1 MQISEAIWT
10 QILHYITVMNK
21 TAIIT
26 FHIYIYIYLKK
37 NNYLVNVTR
46 IGMERLCTITNA
58 YMLYFGDSVCVIEAE
73 CLSFVCVPLI
83 KEVSRQ
89 LRWRNDTTGC

>member
-26 FHIYIYIYLKK
+26 FHIYIYIF
-37 NNYLVNVTR
+37 
-46 IGMERLCTITNA
+46 E
-58 YMLYFGDSVCVIEAE
+58 
-73 CLSFVCVPLI
+73 
-83 KEVSRQ
+83 KE
-89 LRWRNDTTGC
+89 